1 MNTASKTVAT
11 APSTSE
17 QERERRKAQRGMTA
31 PQFAERRDQRAVGQL
46 RGWLEARQPA
56 CGDHADRGGA
66 LLWLADSFW
75 ALVLT
80 LPVKKKAA
88 GAQDAPAKAGG
99 KSWWARW
106 MPSWRIRWGAGAYK
120 LNFDLH
126 RAGALWIW
134 GVIVIVAFTSFSINL
149 YREVFYPVMS
159 KVSTTT
165 PGPYETLKPAPLGSF
180 IEPKIGFATAIE
192 IARQEAVQLGIKT
205 EAGGI
210 WYGGDFPFYNVSFF
224 DPDDETGAM
233 GMGLSNVYVSSESG
247 EVLGLEGVITERA
260 VGRA

>member
-1 MNTASKTVAT
+1 VAG
-11 APSTSE
+11 
-17 QERERRKAQRGMTA
+17 R
-31 PQFAERRDQRAVGQL
+31 QL
-46 RGWLEARQPA
+46 LG
-56 CGDHADRGGA
+56 
-66 LLWLADSFW
+66 
-75 ALVLT
+75 
-80 LPVKKKAA
+80 A
-88 GAQDAPAKAGG
+88 GADPAGEEEGGCGRGAGRPAKAGG

-180 IEPKIGFATAIE
+180 IEPRSALPRPSRSR
-192 IARQEAVQLGIKT
+192 ARK
-205 EAGGI
+205 
-210 WYGGDFPFYNVSFF
+210 
-224 DPDDETGAM
+224 
-233 GMGLSNVYVSSESG
+233 
-247 EVLGLEGVITERA
+247 R
-260 VGRA
+260 